1 MMNLH
6 EQLCDWEN
14 IRLAYQNASRGKRG
28 RGATAAFE
36 MLLADN
42 LLDLQNELTE
52 KTYRPG
58 NYTSFYI
65 HEPKK
70 R

>member
-42 LLDLQNELTE
+42 LPIKSIASKQRTVELWIFNGL
-52 KTYRPG
+52 KL
-58 NYTSFYI
+58 FA
-65 HEPKK
+65 
-70 R
+70 